1 MNNKKNDIDIF
12 QKYLKSEEKYI
23 KIALTDSSYKNYCEK
38 HNLSFCDDNKN
49 LATLGDAIIKFVYA
63 KMLYNECKNK
73 KYSKEI
79 EKYITDEKLVR
90 IASKYDLIQY
100 IDLDEDDDKIRKDYD
115 YVPKKGKSPH
125 KYIATAV
132 EAMVAAI
139 YNNNNLEE
147 IEKIC
152 EYISDKLKNIDAS
165 NRLRE
170 KVMYNVLLLED
181 SPKMFVEIEKTDKT
195 KRAYRKI
202 IVDNYT
208 VLYTIDEENKIAY
221 IAHIYYRRQN
231 YIY

>member
-125 KYIATAV
+125 KYIATTV
-132 EAMVAAI
+132 ETMVAAI
-139 YNNNNLEE
+139 YNNNLEE
-147 IEKIC
+147 IEKI
-152 EYISDKLKNIDAS
+152 L
-165 NRLRE
+165 
-170 KVMYNVLLLED
+170 
-181 SPKMFVEIEKTDKT
+181 
-195 KRAYRKI
+195 
-202 IVDNYT
+202 DNWKD
-208 VLYTIDEENKIAY
+208 L
-221 IAHIYYRRQN
+221 
-231 YIY
+231 

>member
-125 KYIATAV
+125 KYIETAV

-147 IEKIC
+147 IEKIL
-152 EYISDKLKNIDAS
+152 EQMSSAFVDWRYAYEGRKQLIVNYILLKD
-165 NRLRE
+165 
-170 KVMYNVLLLED
+170 
-181 SPKMFVEIEKTDKT
+181 F
-195 KRAYRKI
+195 
-202 IVDNYT
+202 
-208 VLYTIDEENKIAY
+208 IAY
-221 IAHIYYRRQN
+221 ISEYANNVEKNKYER
-231 YIY
+231 

>member
-115 YVPKKGKSPH
+115 YVPKKGKSPR

-147 IEKIC
+147 IEKI
-152 EYISDKLKNIDAS
+152 L
-165 NRLRE
+165 
-170 KVMYNVLLLED
+170 
-181 SPKMFVEIEKTDKT
+181 
-195 KRAYRKI
+195 
-202 IVDNYT
+202 DNWKD
-208 VLYTIDEENKIAY
+208 L
-221 IAHIYYRRQN
+221 
-231 YIY
+231 